1 MEGRVARTEHLATPP
16 PPSGQ
21 VADPLSDAEAAE
33 AVRQVDFEAAEFN
46 DPSFDSFLEEVDVVT
61 LGQTEDASAALT
73 LEELESL
80 ALAQHPAIAEAEAKV
95 AALRGKW
102 LQVGLKPNP
111 VAQYNSEEIGNES
124 SSGLHAASIGQTI
137 VTANKLSLNRQVVA
151 AEIDQARANWDA
163 ARTRVLS
170 DVRAEFQ
177 NALVAQERLELTR
190 QLREI
195 AEQSLQSVDAMN
207 RAAEASRIDLLQAQT
222 VQQQAELAVETAS
235 AALDG
240 ARARLAAVASIDR
253 LPAERLV
260 GTIGIDLELSDYD
273 AIASE
278 LVAASPEIASR
289 VAAIS
294 RAQQALRLACA
305 TITPNVVAQLGVGV
319 DTATDDTFGRIQVS
333 VPLPIT
339 NRNQGNIRRTRAE
352 IAEADRAL
360 RRTELE
366 LSWRLANALQ
376 SYEVAR
382 LQRNRIRDQI
392 VPRAEETLTLS
403 IQAFD
408 AGESSYLQLLTV
420 QRTLFEA
427 RLSLLTATGS
437 ATQAA
442 NLINNYLLSGI
453 PPK

>member
-1 MEGRVARTEHLATPP
+1 MEGRVARTENVAAPRQ
-16 PPSGQ
+16 PSSQ
-21 VADPLSDAEAAE
+21 VAEQFPDAASADG
-33 AVRQVDFEAAEFN
+33 VRQVDFDAIAFT
-46 DPSFDSFLEEVDVVT
+46 DPSFDSFLEEVDVVA
-61 LGQTEDASAALT
+61 LGQTDDESAGLT
-73 LEELESL
+73 LDELESV

-111 VAQYNSEEIGNES
+111 FAQYNGEEIGNAENS
-124 SSGLHAASIGQTI
+124 LQIASIGQTI

-151 AEIDQARANWDA
+151 AEIDQARANLDA

-177 NALVAQERLELTR
+177 NALVAQERLEMTS

-195 AEQSLQSVDAMN
+195 AEKSLQSVDAMN
-207 RAAEASRIDLLQAQT
+207 RASEASRIDLLQAQT
-222 VQQQAELAVETAS
+222 VLQQAELAVETAS
-235 AALDG
+235 AGLDG
-240 ARARLAAVASIDR
+240 VRARLAAVASIDK
-253 LPAERLV
+253 LPNEQLI

-278 LVAASPEIASR
+278 LVASSPEIASR
-289 VAAIS
+289 VAEIS

-305 TITPNVVAQLGVGV
+305 TITPNVIAMLGVGV
-319 DTATDDTFGRIQVS
+319 DTSTDDTFGAIQVT

-339 NRNQGNIRRTRAE
+339 NRNQGNIRRTRAQ
-352 IAEADRAL
+352 ITEADRAL

-366 LSWRLANALQ
+366 LNWRLANALQ

-382 LQRNRIRDQI
+382 LQRNRFRDEI

-427 RLSLLTATGS
+427 RLSLLAATGS